1 MNEPSQKSAGSSNP
15 ANALFAT
22 IRTVFV
28 CTTILLLAYLFF
40 PHTEAP
46 RRLWK
51 PVLIDTNGT
60 TMILPESRQLEFWT
74 PSAKTKDYLHTE
86 KGQIVP
92 TETWEVISNDDVVQQ
107 FGQVLHTNSYILGYR
122 RVEVWGQGQTTY
134 KPGWW
139 WTVNVFTN
147 YTANDL
153 EHVYND
159 FWQSHQVL
167 FVEVIDNRGSE
178 DKSSDGTP

>member
-1 MNEPSQKSAGSSNP
+1 MNELPPKDQ
-15 ANALFAT
+15 NAAASTGTLIGTLCCLCICAT
-22 IRTVFV
+22 VAFLIYMSV
-28 CTTILLLAYLFF
+28 
-40 PHTEAP
+40 PHNEPP

-51 PVLIDTNGT
+51 PVLIDTTGGET
-60 TMILPESRQLEFWT
+60 ILPETRQLEFWT
-74 PSAKTKDYLHTE
+74 PSAKTKDYLHLE

-92 TETWEVISNDDVVQQ
+92 TEAWEAISNDDPDIA
-107 FGQVLHTNSYILGYR
+107 FGAILHTNTAILGYR

-139 WTVNVFTN
+139 WTVNAFTN
-147 YTANDL
+147 YMAVDL
-153 EHVYND
+153 ARTYND

-178 DKSSDGTP
+178 E

>member
-1 MNEPSQKSAGSSNP
+1 MNESSQKNTGSSPP
-15 ANALFAT
+15 ANALLAT
-22 IRTVFV
+22 IRCVFI
-28 CTTILLLAYLFF
+28 CATIALLAYLFF

-51 PVLIDTNGT
+51 PVLIDTNGV

-74 PSAKTKDYLHTE
+74 PSARTKDYLHLE
-86 KGQIVP
+86 HGQVVP
-92 TETWEVISNDDVVQQ
+92 TEKWEAISNDDVVQQ
-107 FGQVLHTNSYILGYR
+107 FGQALHTNSFILGYR

-147 YTANDL
+147 YTANDMA
-153 EHVYND
+153 HVYND

-178 DKSSDGTP
+178 DKYSDAMP

>member
-1 MNEPSQKSAGSSNP
+1 MNEPSKRSAGSSD
-15 ANALFAT
+15 AHNALFAT
-22 IRTVFV
+22 IRCVFI
-28 CTTILLLAYLFF
+28 CATIVLIVYLFI

-74 PSAKTKDYLHTE
+74 PSAKTKNYLHTE
-86 KGQIVP
+86 KGQVVP
-92 TETWEVISNDDVVQQ
+92 TEAWEVISNDDVVQQ
-107 FGQVLHTNSYILGYR
+107 FGSILHTNSFILGYR

-147 YTANDL
+147 YTATDL
-153 EHVYND
+153 ARTYDD

-178 DKSSDGTP
+178 DKAADGAP

>member
-1 MNEPSQKSAGSSNP
+1 MNEPSQKSAGSSNA
-15 ANALFAT
+15 ANALFTTIRCVFICAT
-22 IRTVFV
+22 IVLIV
-28 CTTILLLAYLFF
+28 YLFI
-40 PHTEAP
+40 PHPETP

-51 PVLIDTNGT
+51 PVLIDTNGA

-86 KGQIVP
+86 KGQVVP

-107 FGQVLHTNSYILGYR
+107 FGNILHTNSFILGYR

-147 YTANDL
+147 YTADDL
-153 EHVYND
+153 ARVYDD

-167 FVEVIDNRGSE
+167 FIEVIDNRGID
-178 DKSSDGTP
+178 DKYSDGTP